1 MQNVIVVSDYSN
13 IDLSCPYLS
22 CSKNP
27 YKQCEECKLD
37 DEIER
42 RFLNEKLSIQS
53 DSSSTET
60 LT

>member
-1 MQNVIVVSDYSN
+1 VTTKHYSN

-22 CSKNP
+22 CTKNP

-37 DEIER
+37 DVIEK
-42 RFLNEKLSIQS
+42 RFMVEKLSIAQ